1 MPRIRKQTITE
12 YAPSPLSLTNLT
24 TLSGL
29 VAAFFL
35 FMPTGCSTVDGMG
48 RDISAS
54 SRMVRE
60 WWNRDNNRD
69 NLSRSEPF
77 YMDASIE
84 EDAR

>member
-1 MPRIRKQTITE
+1 MARVKRQTVTE
-12 YAPSPLSLTNLT
+12 YAPSPLSLPNLA

-60 WWNRDNNRD
+60 WWNKDKKA
-69 NLSRSEPF
+69 EPLF
-77 YMDASIE
+77 MDAAIV
-84 EDAR
+84 EDER